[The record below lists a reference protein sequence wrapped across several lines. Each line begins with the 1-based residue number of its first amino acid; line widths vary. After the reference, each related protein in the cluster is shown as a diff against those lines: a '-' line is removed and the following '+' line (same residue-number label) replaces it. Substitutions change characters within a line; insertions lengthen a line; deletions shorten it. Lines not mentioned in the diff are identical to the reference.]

1 MMSDDDFSPHVLL
14 PSMDFAQVSCWLA
27 LRAAMT
33 TATRSRSGFWWR
45 AHEPGRLPHLASTSA
60 SGSCRPPCSWPEQ
73 CCGFGFMRQASG
85 VVKGDVLCLL
95 SQLEVR

>member
-1 MMSDDDFSPHVLL
+1 MMSDDDFSTHVLL

-27 LRAAMT
+27 LRPAMT

-60 SGSCRPPCSWPEQ
+60 AGLVGPRVAGLSSAVDLGSC
-73 CCGFGFMRQASG
+73 GRQVEWSKEMCFAF
-85 VVKGDVLCLL
+85 
-95 SQLEVR
+95 